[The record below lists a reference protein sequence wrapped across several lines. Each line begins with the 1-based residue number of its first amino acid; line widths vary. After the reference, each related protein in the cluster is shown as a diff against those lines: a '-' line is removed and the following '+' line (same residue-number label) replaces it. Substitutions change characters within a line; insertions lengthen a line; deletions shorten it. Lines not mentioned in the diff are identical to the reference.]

1 MPRTATN
8 SLMACTGYST
18 TLTTSD
24 RPTSANKSP
33 SRGDKYYGKQFF
45 DDKNYKSILEC
56 LDGGY
61 QILKDL
67 LEYMQDYCNVLNEN
81 IKSLTLYSRKW
92 TLKVEQQSLLSS
104 YNTTKSAQLE
114 VVRAPERHAELIQAR
129 FAKVQTIIKIYT
141 AEVERMYPRV
151 LLSITHKHY
160 RTDAMRNLFKAAYS
174 SLSDLSSK
182 REKLREQE
190 KLIVDTLSDD
200 DAQYQ
205 TKQQKNLKDIREE
218 IERTERKYER
228 EKVLYRE
235 RLTNIYEEC
244 RALEQERLD
253 LMRETLIKF
262 IKEAFSFEN
271 VTQQRQIYE
280 DLSSM
285 LQIQQ

>member
-160 RTDAMRNLFKAAYS
+160 RTDA
-174 SLSDLSSK
+174 
-182 REKLREQE
+182 
-190 KLIVDTLSDD
+190 
-200 DAQYQ
+200 
-205 TKQQKNLKDIREE
+205 
-218 IERTERKYER
+218 
-228 EKVLYRE
+228 
-235 RLTNIYEEC
+235 
-244 RALEQERLD
+244 
-253 LMRETLIKF
+253 
-262 IKEAFSFEN
+262 
-271 VTQQRQIYE
+271 
-280 DLSSM
+280 
-285 LQIQQ
+285 